1 MTGQIEQRLE
11 QLGLVLPAQLQLPA
25 GLSLPFSWA
34 RVIGNRVVLSG
45 HLPTNEDGSLW
56 LVTGKVGS
64 DVNIDQAYQAARQA
78 TLAMLGTLQRE
89 LGSLDRITH
98 WVKVLGMVNVAPGF
112 HQTAPVMNGCS
123 ELLIEVFGSDTGN
136 HTRSAVGFAEIPF
149 GCPVEVE
156 AEVMIDG
163 D

>member
-64 DVNIDQAYQAARQA
+64 DVNIDQAYQAARQ
-78 TLAMLGTLQRE
+78 
-89 LGSLDRITH
+89 
-98 WVKVLGMVNVAPGF
+98 P
-112 HQTAPVMNGCS
+112 
-123 ELLIEVFGSDTGN
+123 GSDHPLGKGTGN
-136 HTRSAVGFAEIPF
+136 GQCGTRFPSDGASHEWLFRTADRSIRQRYGQSYTL
-149 GCPVEVE
+149 GCWLCGNSLRLP
-156 AEVMIDG
+156 G
-163 D
+163 GG